1 MDSTSL
7 LRAKRGRRALLAA
20 LALLCGAQAA
30 LARPMVP
37 AERREYSF
45 SGRLPAC
52 NDPSVLSTISSR
64 FQSREDRYWE
74 SGLAIAAYDRIAEI
88 GMRSPG
94 LDFIPRRYCMARA
107 LFNDGS
113 ARKVNFAIV
122 EKMGWLGVLG
132 FGVQWCVDGL
142 DRNRAFGDECRA
154 ARP

>member
-1 MDSTSL
+1 MASNSL
-7 LRAKRGRRALLAA
+7 NRSKRPRTALLAA
-20 LALLCGAQAA
+20 LALACGAQAA

-45 SGRLPAC
+45 SGQLPAC
-52 NDPSVLSTISSR
+52 NDPMVLGTISSR
-64 FQSREDRYWE
+64 FQSREDRYWD
-74 SGLAIAAYDRIAEI
+74 SGLAIAAYDRIAEV

-94 LDFIPRRYCMARA
+94 MDFIPRRYCMARA
-107 LFNDGS
+107 VFNDGS
-113 ARKVNFAIV
+113 ARKVNYAIV

-154 ARP
+154 ALP